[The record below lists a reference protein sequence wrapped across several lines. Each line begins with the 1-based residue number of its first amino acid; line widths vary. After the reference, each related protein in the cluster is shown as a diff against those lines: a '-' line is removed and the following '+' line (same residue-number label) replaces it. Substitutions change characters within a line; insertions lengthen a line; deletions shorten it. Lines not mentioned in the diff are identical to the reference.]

1 LGFVITNAVKYRR
14 FVNNISIPLH
24 FFLFSIIIYWNCKE
38 VILGG
43 FAVGK
48 KVSIIGAGNVGATVA
63 FTLTVSGLAA
73 EIALVDINKDKA
85 KGEALDIFQGTS
97 YSAPVNIYQ
106 GDYSD
111 LAGSDIVV
119 ITFGMARR
127 PGQTRIDLAQANV
140 NIIKSAMP
148 EITKYAPDAVYVV
161 VSNPVD
167 ILTYTIA
174 KACGLPENK
183 VIGTGTLLDS
193 ARLRSE
199 LADRLK
205 ISPKNIHA
213 YVFGEHGDTAM
224 IPWSLASIGGLDVE
238 TFCNSVSKDFRQFQE
253 EDLADIEEKVKSSG
267 ARIINWKG
275 ATYYAIALTVK
286 RVCECVLGDSNSIL
300 PVSSLIHDRYGI
312 DDVAI
317 SMPCIVGSGGIK
329 GYVNPPLTDEEL
341 KLLQKSGKAMRDIL
355 DSLEI

>member
-1 LGFVITNAVKYRR
+1 M
-14 FVNNISIPLH
+14 
-24 FFLFSIIIYWNCKE
+24 
-38 VILGG
+38 
-43 FAVGK
+43 GK

-63 FTLTVSGLAA
+63 YTLTVSGLAA

-111 LAGSDIVV
+111 LNGSDIVV

-148 EITKYAPDAVYVV
+148 EIIKYAPNAVYVV

-199 LADRLK
+199 LAARLK

-238 TFCNSVSKDFRQFQE
+238 TFCHSVCKDFRSFKE
-253 EDLADIEEKVKSSG
+253 EDLSDIEAKVKSSG

-300 PVSSLIHDRYGI
+300 PVSSLIHNRYGI

-341 KLLQKSGKAMRDIL
+341 KLLQHSGKAMREVL
-355 DSLEI
+355 DSLDI

>member
-1 LGFVITNAVKYRR
+1 M
-14 FVNNISIPLH
+14 
-24 FFLFSIIIYWNCKE
+24 
-38 VILGG
+38 
-43 FAVGK
+43 GK